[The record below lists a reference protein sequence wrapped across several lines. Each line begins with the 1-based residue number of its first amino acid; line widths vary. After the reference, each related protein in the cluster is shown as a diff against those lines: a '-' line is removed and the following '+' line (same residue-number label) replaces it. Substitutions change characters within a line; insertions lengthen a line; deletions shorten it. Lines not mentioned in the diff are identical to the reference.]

1 MRQEQLQLK
10 PSEEEVVLRRVA
22 LAALR
27 GVSATH
33 LQHLQHL
40 RLIEAGTSW
49 RLTPL
54 GQQRLK
60 AMPQWATLLP
70 ADAYEEIER
79 LLAKFSKPSGLTK
92 LYVVAINRKGSPR
105 AALPPLPLVA

>member
-1 MRQEQLQLK
+1 MRREQPQLA
-10 PSEEEVVLRRVA
+10 PSEEVVLRRVA

-27 GVSATH
+27 GVPTAH

-40 RLIEAGTSW
+40 RLIEVAGTSW

-60 AMPQWATLLP
+60 AMQQRAKLLT

-79 LLAKFSKPSGLTK
+79 ILAKFGKPSGLTD
-92 LYVVAINRKGSPR
+92 IRGRP
-105 AALPPLPLVA
+105 